1 MTDKEQAMWSISNRS
16 RSTKMTVMAALFG
29 LHLLAPGIVQGQG
42 EAGLARSTVDR
53 RTALREAKMNDL
65 ESPVQ
70 TAVEAGL
77 NWMET
82 TKLVQR
88 LRHGWKGFHPVLGG
102 FPSGSGQAFGIEWR
116 KVGLGTRYPS
126 ETSANRVDLMAT
138 GAASLRG
145 YYLLKTETA
154 LRNVFSRPLNVSGVM
169 AYRRNAQ
176 EDFYGFGQ
184 DSLAENRT
192 NYLLEAAGVGGV
204 LWWREPTWL
213 SIGGAMGW
221 VDFNVGPGTDRRHPV
236 TERVFA
242 VDRIPGLVEQG
253 AFIRSDAFI
262 EIDWRNQGNPYR
274 GGFYGFRWSDWRD
287 QDLDAFSF
295 NQYEIDLQ
303 QYLPLAG
310 GTRVIALRARSVL
323 SDADDGQQVPFYL
336 MPTLGGNKELRGFD
350 YARFTDLNSIL
361 FQLEYRAEVWM
372 AMDLALFI
380 DAGRVAADRGDL
392 LDHLEVNYGFGLR
405 LKTADSTFLRADFAF
420 GGESFRTAITFD
432 NVFDD
437 LPLYRSVAKQR

>member
-1 MTDKEQAMWSISNRS
+1 VWSIGNRS
-16 RSTKMTVMAALFG
+16 PSTAITFVVALLGTHLCFAGTVQAQSEVG
-29 LHLLAPGIVQGQG
+29 AP
-42 EAGLARSTVDR
+42 RSTVER
-53 RTALREAKMNDL
+53 RTALREAKMNNL
-65 ESPVQ
+65 EGPVQ

-77 NWMET
+77 NWMENAAV
-82 TKLVQR
+82 LQR
-88 LRHGWKGFHPVLGG
+88 LRYGWKGFHPVLGG

-116 KVGLGTRYPS
+116 KVGLGKRYPS
-126 ETSANRVDLMAT
+126 ETAANRVDVTAT
-138 GAASLRG
+138 GAATLRD
-145 YYLLKTETA
+145 YYLLKTEAA
-154 LRNVFSRPLNVSGVM
+154 LRNVLGGPLNVSGVV

-176 EDFYGFGQ
+176 EEFYGFGQ

-192 NYLLEAAGVGGV
+192 NYLLEASGVGGV

-213 SIGGAMGW
+213 SVGGAIGW
-221 VDFNVGPGTDRRHPV
+221 VDFNVGPGTDRRHP
-236 TERVFA
+236 TLGRIFD

-253 AFIRSDAFI
+253 AFIRSDAFV

-274 GGFYGFRWSDWRD
+274 GGFYGLRWSNWND
-287 QDLDAFSF
+287 QDLDAFNF

-303 QYLPLAG
+303 QYLPLAS

-323 SDADDGQQVPFYL
+323 SDADDGREVPFYL

-361 FQLEYRAEVWM
+361 FQAEYRAEVWM

-380 DAGRVAADRGDL
+380 DAGRVAADRSDL
-392 LDHLEVNYGFGLR
+392 LEKLEVNYGFGLR
-405 LKTADSTFLRADFAF
+405 LKTAQSTFLRTDFAF
-420 GGESFRTAITFD
+420 GGESFRAAITFD

-437 LPLYRSVAKQR
+437 LPFYRSVAKQR